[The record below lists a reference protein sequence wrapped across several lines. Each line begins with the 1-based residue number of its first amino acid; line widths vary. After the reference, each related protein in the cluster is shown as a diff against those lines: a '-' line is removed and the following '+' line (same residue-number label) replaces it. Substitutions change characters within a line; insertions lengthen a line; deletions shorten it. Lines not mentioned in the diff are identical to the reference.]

1 MPWSNQGGGFGGGG
15 GGGGRGPWGQGSGG
29 GRGNGGG
36 GNGGGPFGGPNP
48 PSLEDIL
55 RKGQD
60 RFRGMLPG
68 GDVSGRGI
76 LLLILVAVAIWLGTG
91 FYRVTLGERLAECS
105 CQCPDSRHR
114 QDAAQVPCKHTLAAL
129 AARRMEREAT
139 WHQMDDAAAWAAIA

>member
-1 MPWSNQGGGFGGGG
+1 MPWSNQGGGWQGG
-15 GGGGRGPWGQGSGG
+15 GGGGRGPWGQGGGSG
-29 GRGNGGG
+29 GRGNGGGGG

-48 PSLEDIL
+48 PSLEEIL

-91 FYRVTLGERLAECS
+91 FYKVD
-105 CQCPDSRHR
+105 PDEQGVVLRFGKYVETTSPGLR
-114 QDAAQVPCKHTLAAL
+114 
-129 AARRMEREAT
+129 
-139 WHQMDDAAAWAAIA
+139 